1 MGRKKKLV
9 NNTDIPQYAIE
20 RVARCVLDDIREDY
34 LKEEVLKAFAE
45 WEREW
50 RSYTIKRGLQEKKER
65 AASTAALSV
74 LFRPLFSSRPTGFR
88 FGTYLPAVAEV
99 GVFVTGEINK

>member
-34 LKEEVLKAFAE
+34 LKEEVLKAFVE

-50 RSYTIKRGLQEKKER
+50 RSYTIKQGLQEKKER
-65 AASTAALSV
+65 AASTAALFI
-74 LFRPLFSSRPTGFR
+74 LFRLPFPSWSTRFR
-88 FGTYLPAVAEV
+88 FGSYLPAIAEV

>member
-34 LKEEVLKAFAE
+34 LKEEVLKAFVE

-65 AASTAALSV
+65 AANTAALSV
-74 LFRPLFSSRPTGFR
+74 LFRLLIAPWSSRFGF
-88 FGTYLPAVAEV
+88 GSNLPAIGKV

>member
-34 LKEEVLKAFAE
+34 LKEEVLKAFVE

-65 AASTAALSV
+65 AASTAALV
-74 LFRPLFSSRPTGFR
+74 FLFRLPFAPWSSRFR
-88 FGTYLPAVAEV
+88 FGTYLPAIGKV
-99 GVFVTGEINK
+99 GVLIPREINK

>member
-34 LKEEVLKAFAE
+34 LKEEVLKAFVE

-65 AASTAALSV
+65 AANTAALSV
-74 LFRPLFSSRPTGFR
+74 LFRLFSLLVHGVSIRDVSASRCQSKCIHNG
-88 FGTYLPAVAEV
+88 
-99 GVFVTGEINK
+99 

>member
-1 MGRKKKLV
+1 MGRKKKLI

-34 LKEEVLKAFAE
+34 LKEEVLKAFVE

-65 AASTAALSV
+65 AASTAALFV
-74 LFRPLFSSRPTGFR
+74 LSQLLLSSRSSWLRFR
-88 FGTYLPAVAEV
+88 AYLPTIGEIGLVV
-99 GVFVTGEINK
+99 SFEINK

>member
-34 LKEEVLKAFAE
+34 LKEEVLKAFVE
-45 WEREW
+45 WKENGGHIQLNEDCKKRRRE
-50 RSYTIKRGLQEKKER
+50 
-65 AASTAALSV
+65 
-74 LFRPLFSSRPTGFR
+74 
-88 FGTYLPAVAEV
+88 LPARQLSLFYLDLFFPL
-99 GVFVTGEINK
+99 GPRGFDSGRICQPLPK

>member
-34 LKEEVLKAFAE
+34 LKEEVLKAFVE

-50 RSYTIKRGLQEKKER
+50 RSYTIKRGLQEKKKR
-65 AASTAALSV
+65 AASTAALETAENSV
-74 LFRPLFSSRPTGFR
+74 
-88 FGTYLPAVAEV
+88 
-99 GVFVTGEINK
+99 

>member
-20 RVARCVLDDIREDY
+20 RVARSVFDDIREDY
-34 LKEEVLKAFAE
+34 LKEEIQKAFAE

-50 RSYTIKRGLQEKKER
+50 RSYVIKRGLQEKKER
-65 AASTAALSV
+65 AASTAALFV
-74 LFRPLFSSRPTGFR
+74 LFRLLFPSRSTGLR
-88 FGTYLPAVAEV
+88 FGTYLPAIGKV

>member
-34 LKEEVLKAFAE
+34 LKEEVLKAFVQYDE
-45 WEREW
+45 ECP
-50 RSYTIKRGLQEKKER
+50 SLMPSSPYSIKYFKHISANTSFPGTKSK
-65 AASTAALSV
+65 LS
-74 LFRPLFSSRPTGFR
+74 S
-88 FGTYLPAVAEV
+88 
-99 GVFVTGEINK
+99 NKLI

>member
-34 LKEEVLKAFAE
+34 LKEEVLKAFVE

-50 RSYTIKRGLQEKKER
+50 RSYTIKRGLQENHNHR
-65 AASTAALSV
+65 PCRWFALA
-74 LFRPLFSSRPTGFR
+74 PLGHFSG
-88 FGTYLPAVAEV
+88 
-99 GVFVTGEINK
+99 

>member
-34 LKEEVLKAFAE
+34 LKQEVLKAFVE

-65 AASTAALSV
+65 AASTASLSV
-74 LFRPLFSSRPTGFR
+74 LFRPLFFSRPTGFR
-88 FGTYLPAVAEV
+88 FGTYLPAIGKV
-99 GVFVTGEINK
+99 GVLIPREINK

>member
-34 LKEEVLKAFAE
+34 LKEEVLKAFVE

-65 AASTAALSV
+65 AANTAALSV
-74 LFRPLFSSRPTGFR
+74 LFRLFSLLVHGVSIRDVSASRCRSRCIHNG
-88 FGTYLPAVAEV
+88 
-99 GVFVTGEINK
+99 